1 MKTPVI
7 LIVDD
12 EESIIDTLKGS
23 LEDDGHIVI
32 TASDGMKALEI
43 IKSQSIDIVFL
54 DIWLPEMDGLTTLR
68 AIKDFNSSIEVVMMT
83 GHGTVNTAVL
93 AIKDGAFD
101 FLEKPFSLDAVFDII
116 NKITKKQQSPLTNAK
131 KDEEAFAEEGKL
143 ALTGK
148 NQSIIKI
155 KRLIP
160 KIARSNEDVLL
171 VGQAGTGKGVCFPSY
186 TCGFQKERQA
196 VDKNQLCLLC
206 ASKTGSHAVW
216 RSERQRSNM
225 QQ

>member
-1 MKTPVI
+1 MKAPVI

-83 GHGTVNTAVL
+83 GHGSVNTAVL
-93 AIKDGAFD
+93 TIKDGAFD

-116 NKITKKQQSPLTNAK
+116 NKITKKHQSQVTSTK
-131 KDEEAFAEEGKL
+131 KGEEAFTEEGEL

-148 NQSIIKI
+148 NQSITKI
-155 KRLIP
+155 KRYVRKDLQ
-160 KIARSNEDVLL
+160 
-171 VGQAGTGKGVCFPSY
+171 QAIRK
-186 TCGFQKERQA
+186 
-196 VDKNQLCLLC
+196 
-206 ASKTGSHAVW
+206 
-216 RSERQRSNM
+216 
-225 QQ
+225 